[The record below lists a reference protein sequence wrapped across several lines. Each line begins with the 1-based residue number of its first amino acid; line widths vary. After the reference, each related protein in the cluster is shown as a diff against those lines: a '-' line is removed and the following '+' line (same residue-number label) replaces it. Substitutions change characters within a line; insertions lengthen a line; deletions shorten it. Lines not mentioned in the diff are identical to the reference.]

1 MTKHSIISTPDMATQ
16 SGFAPRHRASFH
28 KNARG
33 AAQLNVDTVVAVVNQ
48 FGDDWGTAQILSF
61 CECGC
66 GQYAIA
72 PVGWYE
78 SETTTVLDSMAA
90 QNMEA
95 RVIDA
100 GQSTPEGVPV
110 VHMVGVYR
118 MR

>member
-1 MTKHSIISTPDMATQ
+1 MTSHAILSTPDLGTQ
-16 SGFAPRHRASFH
+16 SGYAPRHRASFH

-33 AAQLNVDTVVAVVNQ
+33 AAQLNVDTLVAVINQ
-48 FGDDWGTAQILSF
+48 FGDDWGTAQIMSF

-78 SETTTVLDSMAA
+78 SETSTVLDTL
-90 QNMEA
+90 QLRNMEA

-110 VHMVGVYR
+110 VHMVGIYR
-118 MR
+118 R